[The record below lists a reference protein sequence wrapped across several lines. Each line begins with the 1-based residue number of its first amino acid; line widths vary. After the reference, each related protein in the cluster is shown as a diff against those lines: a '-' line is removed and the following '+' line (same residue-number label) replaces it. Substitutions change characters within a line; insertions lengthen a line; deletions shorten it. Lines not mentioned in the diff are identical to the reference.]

1 MSFDL
6 FVLLGKTDA
15 ETQRRWVANLKQSG
29 VEAQFPEGFVIGDES
44 DSDIT
49 VQCRLLPPLVNEPV
63 DFESHEFNLDFS
75 KLDDES
81 RKELCESTEDVTLHQ
96 GLNRMTS
103 ELQLYSQAGR
113 SDQALIVQ
121 CFAAACLADAADG
134 MLLDPQ
140 EFGLV
145 NGTQA
150 YAVAQS
156 HCQYEI
162 NQGLKAG
169 QKKTAV
175 EPSDVTE
182 KNIKNQQ
189 GSSKEKKG
197 VSVVLFILLF
207 IALRN
212 LLMN

>member
-29 VEAQFPEGFVIGDES
+29 VEAQFSEGFVIGDES

-121 CFAAACLADAADG
+121 CFVLQHLSFCHL
-134 MLLDPQ
+134 
-140 EFGLV
+140 
-145 NGTQA
+145 
-150 YAVAQS
+150 
-156 HCQYEI
+156 
-162 NQGLKAG
+162 QGL
-169 QKKTAV
+169 T
-175 EPSDVTE
+175 
-182 KNIKNQQ
+182 
-189 GSSKEKKG
+189 
-197 VSVVLFILLF
+197 FLLVQS
-207 IALRN
+207 
-212 LLMN
+212 